1 MKQQAIVSMDDTSYT
16 IQELVQELETDFD
29 VQDVEVLEYYEKD
42 NQYRL
47 LLNLEDDAN
56 LDRLQDIVHDL
67 DIDIEYVQLLL
78 PQRVVKSKPISMFRS
93 TGDSE
98 SRPIPLF
105 ANSYGTVCKLHEKS
119 KNSQTGIDK
128 LSVFYETLDN

>member
-47 LLNLEDDAN
+47 LLNLEDGAN

-67 DIDIEYVQLLL
+67 DIDIEYV
-78 PQRVVKSKPISMFRS
+78 
-93 TGDSE
+93 
-98 SRPIPLF
+98 
-105 ANSYGTVCKLHEKS
+105 
-119 KNSQTGIDK
+119 
-128 LSVFYETLDN
+128 

>member
-56 LDRLQDIVHDL
+56 LDSLQDIEHDL
-67 DIDIEYVQLLL
+67 DIDIEYV
-78 PQRVVKSKPISMFRS
+78 
-93 TGDSE
+93 
-98 SRPIPLF
+98 
-105 ANSYGTVCKLHEKS
+105 
-119 KNSQTGIDK
+119 
-128 LSVFYETLDN
+128 

>member
-1 MKQQAIVSMDDTSYT
+1 MKQQAIVSMDDTAYT
-16 IQELVQELETDFD
+16 IQELIQELETDFD

-67 DIDIEYVQLLL
+67 DIDIEYV
-78 PQRVVKSKPISMFRS
+78 
-93 TGDSE
+93 
-98 SRPIPLF
+98 
-105 ANSYGTVCKLHEKS
+105 
-119 KNSQTGIDK
+119 
-128 LSVFYETLDN
+128 

>member
-56 LDRLQDIVHDL
+56 LDKLQDIVHDL
-67 DIDIEYVQLLL
+67 DIDIEYV
-78 PQRVVKSKPISMFRS
+78 
-93 TGDSE
+93 
-98 SRPIPLF
+98 
-105 ANSYGTVCKLHEKS
+105 
-119 KNSQTGIDK
+119 
-128 LSVFYETLDN
+128 

>member
-1 MKQQAIVSMDDTSYT
+1 MKQQVIVSMDDTSYT
-16 IQELVQELETDFD
+16 MQGLVQELETDFD

-67 DIDIEYVQLLL
+67 DIDIEYV
-78 PQRVVKSKPISMFRS
+78 
-93 TGDSE
+93 
-98 SRPIPLF
+98 
-105 ANSYGTVCKLHEKS
+105 
-119 KNSQTGIDK
+119 
-128 LSVFYETLDN
+128 

>member
-67 DIDIEYVQLLL
+67 DIDIEY
-78 PQRVVKSKPISMFRS
+78 I
-93 TGDSE
+93 
-98 SRPIPLF
+98 
-105 ANSYGTVCKLHEKS
+105 
-119 KNSQTGIDK
+119 
-128 LSVFYETLDN
+128 

>member
-1 MKQQAIVSMDDTSYT
+1 MKQQAIVSMDDTSCT
-16 IQELVQELETDFD
+16 IQELIQELETDFD

-67 DIDIEYVQLLL
+67 DIDIEYV
-78 PQRVVKSKPISMFRS
+78 
-93 TGDSE
+93 
-98 SRPIPLF
+98 
-105 ANSYGTVCKLHEKS
+105 
-119 KNSQTGIDK
+119 
-128 LSVFYETLDN
+128 

>member
-1 MKQQAIVSMDDTSYT
+1 MKQQVIISMDGTSYT

-67 DIDIEYVQLLL
+67 DIDIEYV
-78 PQRVVKSKPISMFRS
+78 
-93 TGDSE
+93 
-98 SRPIPLF
+98 
-105 ANSYGTVCKLHEKS
+105 
-119 KNSQTGIDK
+119 
-128 LSVFYETLDN
+128 

>member
-56 LDRLQDIVHDL
+56 LDRLQDIIHDL
-67 DIDIEYVQLLL
+67 DIDIELV
-78 PQRVVKSKPISMFRS
+78 
-93 TGDSE
+93 
-98 SRPIPLF
+98 
-105 ANSYGTVCKLHEKS
+105 
-119 KNSQTGIDK
+119 
-128 LSVFYETLDN
+128 

>member
-16 IQELVQELETDFD
+16 IQELIQELETDFD

-56 LDRLQDIVHDL
+56 LDRLQDIVHNL
-67 DIDIEYVQLLL
+67 DIDIEYV
-78 PQRVVKSKPISMFRS
+78 
-93 TGDSE
+93 
-98 SRPIPLF
+98 
-105 ANSYGTVCKLHEKS
+105 
-119 KNSQTGIDK
+119 
-128 LSVFYETLDN
+128 

>member
-67 DIDIEYVQLLL
+67 DIDIEYV
-78 PQRVVKSKPISMFRS
+78 
-93 TGDSE
+93 
-98 SRPIPLF
+98 
-105 ANSYGTVCKLHEKS
+105 
-119 KNSQTGIDK
+119 
-128 LSVFYETLDN
+128 

>member
-1 MKQQAIVSMDDTSYT
+1 MKQQVIVSMDDTSYT
-16 IQELVQELETDFD
+16 IQGLVQELETDFD

-67 DIDIEYVQLLL
+67 DVDIEYV
-78 PQRVVKSKPISMFRS
+78 
-93 TGDSE
+93 
-98 SRPIPLF
+98 
-105 ANSYGTVCKLHEKS
+105 
-119 KNSQTGIDK
+119 
-128 LSVFYETLDN
+128 

>member
-16 IQELVQELETDFD
+16 VQELVQELETDFD

-67 DIDIEYVQLLL
+67 DIDIEYV
-78 PQRVVKSKPISMFRS
+78 
-93 TGDSE
+93 
-98 SRPIPLF
+98 
-105 ANSYGTVCKLHEKS
+105 
-119 KNSQTGIDK
+119 
-128 LSVFYETLDN
+128 

>member
-47 LLNLEDDAN
+47 LLNLEDDID
-56 LDRLQDIVHDL
+56 LDRLQDLVHDL
-67 DIDIEYVQLLL
+67 DIDIEYV
-78 PQRVVKSKPISMFRS
+78 
-93 TGDSE
+93 
-98 SRPIPLF
+98 
-105 ANSYGTVCKLHEKS
+105 
-119 KNSQTGIDK
+119 
-128 LSVFYETLDN
+128 

>member
-1 MKQQAIVSMDDTSYT
+1 MKQQVIVSMDDTSYT

-42 NQYRL
+42 KQYRL

-67 DIDIEYVQLLL
+67 DIDIEYV
-78 PQRVVKSKPISMFRS
+78 
-93 TGDSE
+93 
-98 SRPIPLF
+98 
-105 ANSYGTVCKLHEKS
+105 
-119 KNSQTGIDK
+119 
-128 LSVFYETLDN
+128 

>member
-47 LLNLEDDAN
+47 LLNLENDAD

-67 DIDIEYVQLLL
+67 DIDIEYV
-78 PQRVVKSKPISMFRS
+78 
-93 TGDSE
+93 
-98 SRPIPLF
+98 
-105 ANSYGTVCKLHEKS
+105 
-119 KNSQTGIDK
+119 
-128 LSVFYETLDN
+128 

>member
-1 MKQQAIVSMDDTSYT
+1 MKQQAILSMDDTSYT

-67 DIDIEYVQLLL
+67 DIDIEYV
-78 PQRVVKSKPISMFRS
+78 
-93 TGDSE
+93 
-98 SRPIPLF
+98 
-105 ANSYGTVCKLHEKS
+105 
-119 KNSQTGIDK
+119 
-128 LSVFYETLDN
+128 

>member
-1 MKQQAIVSMDDTSYT
+1 MKQQAIVSMDDTPYT

-47 LLNLEDDAN
+47 LLNLEDDTN

-67 DIDIEYVQLLL
+67 DIDIEYV
-78 PQRVVKSKPISMFRS
+78 
-93 TGDSE
+93 
-98 SRPIPLF
+98 
-105 ANSYGTVCKLHEKS
+105 
-119 KNSQTGIDK
+119 
-128 LSVFYETLDN
+128 

>member
-29 VQDVEVLEYYEKD
+29 VQDVEVFEYYEKD

-47 LLNLEDDAN
+47 LLNLEDDAH

-67 DIDIEYVQLLL
+67 DIDIEYV
-78 PQRVVKSKPISMFRS
+78 
-93 TGDSE
+93 
-98 SRPIPLF
+98 
-105 ANSYGTVCKLHEKS
+105 
-119 KNSQTGIDK
+119 
-128 LSVFYETLDN
+128 

>member
-16 IQELVQELETDFD
+16 IHELVQELETDFD

-56 LDRLQDIVHDL
+56 LDRLQDMVHDL
-67 DIDIEYVQLLL
+67 NIDIEYV
-78 PQRVVKSKPISMFRS
+78 
-93 TGDSE
+93 
-98 SRPIPLF
+98 
-105 ANSYGTVCKLHEKS
+105 
-119 KNSQTGIDK
+119 
-128 LSVFYETLDN
+128 

>member
-42 NQYRL
+42 NQFRL

-67 DIDIEYVQLLL
+67 NIDIEYV
-78 PQRVVKSKPISMFRS
+78 
-93 TGDSE
+93 
-98 SRPIPLF
+98 
-105 ANSYGTVCKLHEKS
+105 
-119 KNSQTGIDK
+119 
-128 LSVFYETLDN
+128 

>member
-1 MKQQAIVSMDDTSYT
+1 MKQQAIVSMDDTSCT

-29 VQDVEVLEYYEKD
+29 VQDVEILECYEKD

-67 DIDIEYVQLLL
+67 DIDIEYV
-78 PQRVVKSKPISMFRS
+78 
-93 TGDSE
+93 
-98 SRPIPLF
+98 
-105 ANSYGTVCKLHEKS
+105 
-119 KNSQTGIDK
+119 
-128 LSVFYETLDN
+128 

>member
-1 MKQQAIVSMDDTSYT
+1 MKQQVIVSMDDTSYT

-56 LDRLQDIVHDL
+56 LDRLQDMVHDL
-67 DIDIEYVQLLL
+67 DIDIEYV
-78 PQRVVKSKPISMFRS
+78 
-93 TGDSE
+93 
-98 SRPIPLF
+98 
-105 ANSYGTVCKLHEKS
+105 
-119 KNSQTGIDK
+119 
-128 LSVFYETLDN
+128 

>member
-1 MKQQAIVSMDDTSYT
+1 MKQQAIVSMDNTSYT
-16 IQELVQELETDFD
+16 IQKLVQELETDFD

-67 DIDIEYVQLLL
+67 DIDIEYV
-78 PQRVVKSKPISMFRS
+78 
-93 TGDSE
+93 
-98 SRPIPLF
+98 
-105 ANSYGTVCKLHEKS
+105 
-119 KNSQTGIDK
+119 
-128 LSVFYETLDN
+128 

>member
-1 MKQQAIVSMDDTSYT
+1 MKQQAIVLMDDTSYT

-67 DIDIEYVQLLL
+67 DIDIEYV
-78 PQRVVKSKPISMFRS
+78 
-93 TGDSE
+93 
-98 SRPIPLF
+98 
-105 ANSYGTVCKLHEKS
+105 
-119 KNSQTGIDK
+119 
-128 LSVFYETLDN
+128 

>member
-1 MKQQAIVSMDDTSYT
+1 MKQQVIVSMDDTSYT
-16 IQELVQELETDFD
+16 VQELVQELETDFD

-67 DIDIEYVQLLL
+67 DIDIEYV
-78 PQRVVKSKPISMFRS
+78 
-93 TGDSE
+93 
-98 SRPIPLF
+98 
-105 ANSYGTVCKLHEKS
+105 
-119 KNSQTGIDK
+119 
-128 LSVFYETLDN
+128 

>member
-1 MKQQAIVSMDDTSYT
+1 MKQQAIVSMDDTAYT

-29 VQDVEVLEYYEKD
+29 IQDVEVLEYYEKD

-67 DIDIEYVQLLL
+67 DIDIEYV
-78 PQRVVKSKPISMFRS
+78 
-93 TGDSE
+93 
-98 SRPIPLF
+98 
-105 ANSYGTVCKLHEKS
+105 
-119 KNSQTGIDK
+119 
-128 LSVFYETLDN
+128 

>member
-1 MKQQAIVSMDDTSYT
+1 MKQQVIVSMDDTACT

-67 DIDIEYVQLLL
+67 DIDIEYV
-78 PQRVVKSKPISMFRS
+78 
-93 TGDSE
+93 
-98 SRPIPLF
+98 
-105 ANSYGTVCKLHEKS
+105 
-119 KNSQTGIDK
+119 
-128 LSVFYETLDN
+128 

>member
-16 IQELVQELETDFD
+16 IQELIQELETDFD

-56 LDRLQDIVHDL
+56 LDRLQDIAHDL
-67 DIDIEYVQLLL
+67 DIDIEYV
-78 PQRVVKSKPISMFRS
+78 
-93 TGDSE
+93 
-98 SRPIPLF
+98 
-105 ANSYGTVCKLHEKS
+105 
-119 KNSQTGIDK
+119 
-128 LSVFYETLDN
+128 

>member
-29 VQDVEVLEYYEKD
+29 IQDVEVLEYYEKD

-67 DIDIEYVQLLL
+67 DIDIEYV
-78 PQRVVKSKPISMFRS
+78 
-93 TGDSE
+93 
-98 SRPIPLF
+98 
-105 ANSYGTVCKLHEKS
+105 
-119 KNSQTGIDK
+119 
-128 LSVFYETLDN
+128 

>member
-1 MKQQAIVSMDDTSYT
+1 MKQQFIVSMDDTSYT
-16 IQELVQELETDFD
+16 IQELEQELETDFD

-67 DIDIEYVQLLL
+67 DIDIEYV
-78 PQRVVKSKPISMFRS
+78 
-93 TGDSE
+93 
-98 SRPIPLF
+98 
-105 ANSYGTVCKLHEKS
+105 
-119 KNSQTGIDK
+119 
-128 LSVFYETLDN
+128 